1 MKVLIVANGYPDKRE
16 PQFGCFERDQAI
28 ALSKLGHEV
37 SILYVDGRFRT
48 YWRPIGI
55 RKKRVNGLDVYG
67 IFIMPMKW
75 GYSKWTCHLLQLVEM
90 KLLDKLYRCYE
101 NEHGKPDVVYAHYM
115 WNISYATILK
125 RKYNIPLVGIEH
137 WSGLTVEKLTLLARF
152 WGNIAYSNVD
162 KLLAVSES
170 LRHHIIRHFQIDS
183 IVVNDMLGPEF
194 LSKPANARNNSDSF
208 TFISVGN
215 LLPIK
220 CYDLLIEAFANSGL
234 AGKGCKLLIIGD
246 GTEKDKLQTTIDK
259 FGLREVILLVGRKN
273 KQEIRELLYSSHAY
287 VLSSK
292 AETFGVACIEALS
305 QGVPVIATACGG
317 PEEIVND
324 QNGKLVPIG
333 NAKALSTAM
342 IDMYY
347 NTNNYDRDYI
357 SIECLKRFAPESIA
371 KKLINIFEELKEK

>member
-1 MKVLIVANGYPDKRE
+1 MKICIIANGYPNRRE

-55 RKKRVNGLDVYG
+55 TKKKDNGLDVYG
-67 IFIMPMKW
+67 LFIMPMKW
-75 GYSKWTCHLLQLVEM
+75 GYTRWTCRLLQLVEM

-101 NEHGKPDVVYAHYM
+101 NEHGKPDVIYAHYM

-152 WGNIAYSNVD
+152 WGNIAYSNVN

-170 LRHHIIRHFQIDS
+170 LRNHIIRHFQVDS

-194 LSKPANARNNSDSF
+194 LSKPANTRINSDSF

-220 CYDLLIEAFANSGL
+220 CYDLLVESFANSCL
-234 AGKGCKLLIIGD
+234 AEKGSKLLIIGD
-246 GTEKDKLQTTIDK
+246 GTEKGYLQATIAK
-259 FGLREVILLVGRKN
+259 YGLQEAVLLVGRKN
-273 KQEIRELLYSSHAY
+273 KQEIKTLLYSSHAY

-305 QGVPVIATACGG
+305 QGLPVIATACGG

-324 QNGKLVPIG
+324 RNGMLVPVG
-333 NAKALSTAM
+333 DTVALSSAM
-342 IDMYY
+342 TDMY
-347 NTNNYDRDYI
+347 NNADNYDRDYI

-371 KKLINIFEELKEK
+371 KKLIKIFEELK